1 MCIQIFV
8 CVNCI
13 FYLFLNKLIWT
24 IKKSLNPNTCIE
36 KVTKWRQ
43 NNKKRLYLQKWR
55 NAQSLILNRTS
66 QREGNSKVVASSLVQ
81 IGLCCPQWCLSFRVT
96 HVSGCEGTHLS
107 HSQGL
112 LLQITTS
119 ICTLTLSGAR
129 SQSRCIPVC
138 PSPSERGS
146 VSKPSPQIL
155 SLNPPWTWWWKI
167 RNGLEKSGG
176 ISFFAS
182 LLLRLS
188 FCHSVL
194 CY

>member
-1 MCIQIFV
+1 M
-8 CVNCI
+8 
-13 FYLFLNKLIWT
+13 
-24 IKKSLNPNTCIE
+24 
-36 KVTKWRQ
+36 Q
-43 NNKKRLYLQKWR
+43 NNKKGYIYKNWQ
-55 NAQSLILNRTS
+55 NAQSLILRTS
-66 QREGNSKVVASSLVQ
+66 KRVVYSKVVASSLVQ

-138 PSPSERGS
+138 PSPSERRS

-155 SLNPPWTWWWKI
+155 TLKPLWTWWWKI
-167 RNGLEKSGG
+167 TNGLEKSGG
-176 ISFFAS
+176 ISF
-182 LLLRLS
+182 LLLFFSVSLS
-188 FCHSVL
+188 VTLSSVTSL
-194 CY
+194 TLTFHPVPLICQWSLILLTVIGSP